1 MPHSIT
7 TITDILIAGGSYAG
21 LALAAT
27 LSRDSGGDLRVSVV
41 SPTFPKLDTTSA
53 ADVRAS
59 ALSRGSLKLL
69 DSLGIWSSLQ
79 PDAQVVHSI
88 ALTDS
93 ALTDTLRPPVL
104 TYDLTA
110 ECDASLPAMVIVEN
124 HRLGA
129 ALHQAAMA
137 SPGVTLIHGCAIATF
152 STGPNNL
159 RATFSTGG
167 NISAH
172 LLIAAD
178 GARSKLRS
186 LAAIKTVGWPYSQS
200 GIVTIVTPELPHKG
214 RALQHFLPGGPFAM
228 LPMTGNRICVT
239 WTEAS
244 PEANRILTMDLAGF
258 RADVERRFGH
268 DLGALKIISP
278 PQTWPLEM
286 TVARSLIAPRFALAG
301 DAAHSVHPIAGQGL
315 NLGFRDVATLAACII
330 DAARLGLDVGG
341 ATPLKNYERQRRFDN
356 LACASAFDAL
366 NRLFSA
372 DSTLARS
379 ARGAALHLADAMPGL
394 KAWLIAEASGG

>member
-1 MPHSIT
+1 MPQST
-7 TITDILIAGGSYAG
+7 TTTDILIAGGSYAG
-21 LALAAT
+21 LALAAA
-27 LSRDSGGDLRVSVV
+27 LSHDSGGDLRVSVI
-41 SPTFPKLDTTSA
+41 SPTFPKLDTTNA

-69 DSLGIWSSLQ
+69 DKLGIWSSLQ
-79 PDAQVVHSI
+79 SDAQVVHSI

-129 ALHQAAMA
+129 ALHRAAIA
-137 SPGVTLIHGCAIATF
+137 SPGVTLINDCAIATF
-152 STGPNNL
+152 AAGPDNLCATLSTG
-159 RATFSTGG
+159 STL
-167 NISAH
+167 SAR
-172 LLIAAD
+172 LLVAAD
-178 GARSKLRS
+178 GARSKLRR
-186 LAAIKTVGWPYSQS
+186 LAEIKTVGWPYSQS
-200 GIVTIVTPELPHKG
+200 GIVSIVTPELPHNG

-244 PEANRILTMDLAGF
+244 PEANRILTMDLACF
-258 RADVERRFGH
+258 RAEVERRFGQ
-268 DLGALKIISP
+268 DLGALQTISR

-286 TVARSLIAPRFALAG
+286 TVAQSLIAPRFALAG

-315 NLGFRDVATLAACII
+315 NLGFRDVATLAACLI
-330 DAARLGLDVGG
+330 DAARLGLDIGG
-341 ATPLKNYERQRRFDN
+341 ATPLEHYERQRRFDN
-356 LACASAFDAL
+356 LASASAFDAL
-366 NRLFSA
+366 NRLFST

-379 ARGAALHLADAMPGL
+379 ARGAALHLADTMPGL